1 MSRKE
6 RSTSGM
12 VYNSFYVHY
21 DNEGTVHL
29 LSNVKEDKYK
39 VFEIDLFLIDD
50 FINGKKDFRKYNI
63 EYFYNLSKGIRISE
77 NDTVEYS
84 KPLFQILPLTYN
96 VNDTVILEH
105 NTIDHK
111 WTVYFD
117 EEALEKLEVLPPI
130 TFYICKKDDPHYLYR
145 YFTVDASN
153 IIDGK
158 IDYSFETNYEE
169 NLGQISVATLK
180 RFPNYGIKEKYE

>member
-6 RSTSGM
+6 RSTSGA

-21 DNEGTVHL
+21 DNEGNVHL
-29 LSNVKEDKYK
+29 LSNVKEDNFKI
-39 VFEIDLFLIDD
+39 FEIDLFLIDD

-63 EYFYNLSKGIRISE
+63 EYFYNLSKGITISE

-84 KPLFQILPLTYN
+84 KPLFQILPLTYHDNDN
-96 VNDTVILEH
+96 VLLEH
-105 NTIDHK
+105 NAIDQK
-111 WTVYFD
+111 WTVHFN

-145 YFTVDASN
+145 YFTIN
-153 IIDGK
+153 INNIVDGK
-158 IDYSFETNYEE
+158 IDYNFESNYEQ
-169 NLGQISVATLK
+169 NLNQISVTTLK
-180 RFPNYGIKEKYE
+180 RFPNYGIKEKV